1 MVRIVLIRPGATE
14 YVQQGR
20 IQGSLEVPL
29 SQEGTGEAARISNEL
44 VGLEIDA
51 VYSSGC
57 EHALETAN
65 AIATALG
72 VKVKPLEGLQNLD
85 HGLWQG
91 MLVEE
96 IKRKQPKVYRQWQ
109 DQPESVCPPGGETLN
124 EAQERVRA
132 AMKKLLKKQKHGT
145 VALIVPEPL
154 ASLLR
159 AYLEHTEVGDLW
171 RAGAIHGTWEIIEV
185 EPHSLAHT
193 GG

>member
-14 YVQQGR
+14 YAEQGR

-29 SQEGTGEAARISNEL
+29 SEEGTSEACRISNEL
-44 VGLEIDA
+44 AGTGLDA

-57 EHALETAN
+57 EHALETAH
-65 AIATALG
+65 AIAKSLG

-124 EAQERVRA
+124 EAQERMRA
-132 AMKKLLKKQKHGT
+132 VLKKLLKKHKHGT
-145 VALIVPEPL
+145 VGLVVPEPL
-154 ASLLR
+154 ASLLS
-159 AYLEHTEVGDLW
+159 AYLEQTDVGDLW
-171 RAGAIHGTWEIIEV
+171 RAGTVHGTWQVIEV
-185 EPHSLAHT
+185 EPHSLAHSS
-193 GG
+193 G